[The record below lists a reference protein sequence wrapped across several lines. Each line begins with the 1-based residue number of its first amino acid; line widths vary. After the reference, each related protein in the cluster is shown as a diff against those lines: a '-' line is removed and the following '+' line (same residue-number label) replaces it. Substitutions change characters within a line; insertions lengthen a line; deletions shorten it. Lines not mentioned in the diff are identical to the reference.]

1 MPNLPSF
8 KPREIEK
15 ILLANKFYLK
25 RQTGS
30 HKIYHHMETN
40 AITIV
45 PFHSRDI
52 AKGTVRSIIRQSKL
66 SLEKFLKK

>member
-30 HKIYHHMETN
+30 HRIYHNNEVN

-45 PFHSRDI
+45 PFHARDI
-52 AKGTVRSIIRQSKL
+52 ATGTVRSIIKQSKL
-66 SLEKFLKK
+66 PLKQFLKK